1 MKGITGNSA
10 LEAYRRVAL
19 APVNPSAHSA
29 PAANVGT
36 AERSP
41 AQAAKVSISAE
52 ARDLAV
58 QGDAKVNQKKVDA
71 LKAKISDGSFQV
83 NSQLVASRLLD
94 TQG

>member
-19 APVNPSAHSA
+19 APVNPSAPTA
-29 PAANVGT
+29 PAETVGT
-36 AERSP
+36 ADRAP
-41 AQAAKVSISAE
+41 QQAAKVSISAE

-58 QGDAKVNQKKVDA
+58 QGESKVNQKKVDT
-71 LKAKISDGSFQV
+71 LKASISDGSFQV

-94 TQG
+94 NQG

>member
-19 APVNPSAHSA
+19 APVNPSAQSA

-36 AERSP
+36 AERNP
-41 AQAAKVSISAE
+41 TQAAKVSISAE

>member
-19 APVNPSAHSA
+19 APVNPSAPTA
-29 PAANVGT
+29 PAEKVGT

-41 AQAAKVSISAE
+41 TQAAKVSISAE

-58 QGDAKVNQKKVDA
+58 QGDAKVNQKKIDA
-71 LKAKISDGSFQV
+71 LKAQISEGTFQV
-83 NSQLVASRLLD
+83 NSQLVASRIID